1 MHSDLTEGILPQL
14 FLEVEMTVLRH
25 FVRQIGNHSENLGA
39 GMMRRK
45 GHPVV
50 AVSAVVPG
58 FVVAQVKCHVAGDGS
73 QSAPVGVHLALPM
86 WTEMNW
92 RFGVKDY
99 LTAREIHCQ
108 YRISSTHVKP

>member
-1 MHSDLTEGILPQL
+1 
-14 FLEVEMTVLRH
+14 
-25 FVRQIGNHSENLGA
+25 
-39 GMMRRK
+39 MMRRK
-45 GHPVV
+45 GHLVV

-73 QSAPVGVHLALPM
+73 QSAPVDVHLALPM

-99 LTAREIHCQ
+99 LTATEIHCQ
-108 YRISSTHVKP
+108 YLLAQLYVKPSLDSAV